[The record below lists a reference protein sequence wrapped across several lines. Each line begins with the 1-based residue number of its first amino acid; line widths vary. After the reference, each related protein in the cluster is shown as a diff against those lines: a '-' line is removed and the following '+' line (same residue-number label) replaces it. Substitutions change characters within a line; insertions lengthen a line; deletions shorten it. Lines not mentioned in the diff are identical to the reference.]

1 MTTFKMKTPLRYP
14 GGKSRAMKFLSEHF
28 PQDIQSYVEPFL
40 GGGSVALWVT
50 QQYPHATIHVND
62 AYHPLYCFW
71 QQLQHQGKEMADR
84 LEDLKRSTEHSQDD
98 QKELY
103 YNAQKI
109 MHDDLLDPFAIACS
123 FYIANKCSFSGLAT
137 SSFSQQAYH
146 GNFTINSIRKLPDY
160 QMLIAGWMISNL
172 DYSYFMVDASIAD
185 FIFLD
190 PPYDIKSFLYGKGG
204 DKHKSFDHDEFKNQ
218 VDGLNTRF
226 MITYNANPKLIDLY
240 KTYYC
245 LQWDLKYTM
254 RSTGTYRQDQ
264 KDRKELLITNYA
276 N

>member
-1 MTTFKMKTPLRYP
+1 MAKLKTPLRYP
-14 GGKSRAMKFLSEHF
+14 GGKSRAMKFLGEHF
-28 PQDIQSYVEPFL
+28 PQDIQLYVEPFL

-50 QQYPHATIHVND
+50 QQYPHATLHVND
-62 AYHPLYCFW
+62 AYYPLYCFW
-71 QQLQHQGKEMADR
+71 QQLQHQGKEMADH
-84 LEDLKRSTEHSQDD
+84 LEDLKRATQDSDEDQRMLFTQSQ
-98 QKELY
+98 KV
-103 YNAQKI
+103 
-109 MHDDLLDPFAIACS
+109 MHDPVSDPFSVACA
-123 FYIANKCSFSGLAT
+123 FYVANKCSFSGLVS

-160 QMLIAGWMISNL
+160 QQLIAGWMISNL
-172 DYSYFMVDASIAD
+172 DYSYFMGDPALCD

-190 PPYDIKSFLYGKGG
+190 PPYDIKSFLYGKDG
-204 DKHKSFDHDEFKNQ
+204 DKHKGFDHDEFKFH
-218 VDGLNTRF
+218 VDNLKTRF

-264 KDRKELLITNYA
+264 KDRKELLITNYER
-276 N
+276 